1 MLKFS
6 SVQPIGD
13 GLHSIAV
20 TFNSKPCEVLLT
32 EAVTPGNFDD
42 YRPEILRLL
51 CVKDWVYF
59 YQEIRRIGVVDLIAS
74 KVISKPAL
82 QFAFSRLETA
92 LTATHVLRDVHRYWH
107 ELLPV
112 VSAVLTEEQK
122 AAITLA
128 AQRSNLAELLDPSRP
143 PYDPVID
150 GTLADY
156 ETKYP
161 ISAPTHAD
169 NP

>member
-1 MLKFS
+1 MLKFLS
-6 SVQPIGD
+6 TQPVGD
-13 GLHSIAV
+13 GLHSVAV
-20 TFNSKPCEVLLT
+20 MFNNKPYEVLIT
-32 EAVTPGNFDD
+32 EVITPGNFDD
-42 YRPEILRLL
+42 HRPEILKLL
-51 CVKDWVYF
+51 CAKDWAYF
-59 YQEIRRIGVVDLIAS
+59 YQEIRRIGVIDLIAS

-112 VSAVLTEEQK
+112 VSSVLTDEQK
-122 AAITLA
+122 AEIALA
-128 AQRSNLAELLDPSRP
+128 VERSNLAELLDPSKP

-156 ETKYP
+156 EAKYLTP
-161 ISAPTHAD
+161 TPTHAD
-169 NP
+169 NA